1 MRVTSSV
8 KAVFYHS
15 SHEVVKATVSCRLSW
30 TDSRPLSIRID
41 FNTRWQDRVTWELS
55 RDLLHKGVTG
65 KWGPVGDG
73 DVRVQLLALLDCL
86 SVELESPYGYAE
98 FLFKSNDI
106 REFLD
111 ETLKAVPFGAETVKI
126 PNRIPSYMLAEEW

>member
-8 KAVFYHS
+8 KAVLYQS
-15 SHEVVKATVSCRLSW
+15 GSEVVKVVVRGRLSW
-30 TDSRPLSIRID
+30 TDSRPLSVRID

-73 DVRVQLLALLDCL
+73 DIRIQLLAPLDCL
-86 SVELESPYGYAE
+86 SVEFESPSGYAE
-98 FLFKSNDI
+98 FLFRSTSI
-106 REFLD
+106 SEFLD
-111 ETLKAVPFGAETVKI
+111 ETLKAVPFGSETIKI